1 MKLKLAVAGAAL
13 ASITLTACGGDNT
26 DAYCTDLEAAQ
37 EDFETLN
44 SGGSS
49 GEDLDETFQTLR
61 DLAASAPEEISEEW
75 AQLDDSIEQVQTALD
90 EAGISFED
98 LTNAQS
104 GELPEGVELE
114 DLQALAEEFQQI
126 GSEETRQAAET
137 IEEHAR
143 EECDVDLS

>member
-13 ASITLTACGGDNT
+13 VSLTLTACGSDT
-26 DAYCTDLEAAQ
+26 DAYCSQLESAQ

-44 SGGSS
+44 SGDTTG
-49 GEDLDETFQTLR
+49 GDLDETFQTLR
-61 DLAASAPEEISEEW
+61 DLADAAPEEIAEEW

-90 EAGISFED
+90 EAGITFED
-98 LTNAQS
+98 LSNAQS

-114 DLQALAEEFQQI
+114 DLQALAAEFQQI

>member
-13 ASITLTACGGDNT
+13 ASITLTACGGDT
-26 DAYCTDLEAAQ
+26 DAYCSQLEAAQ
-37 EDFETLN
+37 EDFETL
-44 SGGSS
+44 SS
-49 GEDLDETFQTLR
+49 GDTTGGDLDETFQTLR
-61 DLAASAPEEISEEW
+61 DLADSAPDEISEEW

-90 EAGISFED
+90 DAGITFED

-114 DLQALAEEFQQI
+114 DLQALAAEFQEI